1 MYALGAVKN
10 VGVEAMKDLINE
22 RTKNGEFKDFDDFI
36 SRVGNTIANKK
47 TLEAFACVGAFDDF
61 NIERSSV
68 FNQSS
73 DIVKYLKSINDKNL
87 SNQEDMF
94 GTDSSINFK
103 FLENEKW
110 NKSYSLMKEFEML
123 GFYLTGHP
131 LDEYKD
137 KYLDLNLKYYDEV
150 KSNKHLH
157 NSKGTLMA
165 GTLLS
170 KKEKRSARGNTY
182 AFLNFSDATSIYEL
196 IIFETNLRKYREIL
210 IDGESYVLGIDFT
223 DDNNTLRGELK
234 KVFTF
239 EEVIKFNK
247 NNKNTPKQNKHRIN
261 SVLKIFVNEDFTKDR
276 LTELKLTSGDHKVEI
291 IINNQTVK
299 IPGDF
304 DVSQEM
310 LKSLKTMNGVIDI
323 SFNEEIH

>member
-1 MYALGAVKN
+1 
-10 VGVEAMKDLINE
+10 
-22 RTKNGEFKDFDDFI
+22 
-36 SRVGNTIANKK
+36 
-47 TLEAFACVGAFDDF
+47 
-61 NIERSSV
+61 
-68 FNQSS
+68 
-73 DIVKYLKSINDKNL
+73 
-87 SNQEDMF
+87 
-94 GTDSSINFK
+94 
-103 FLENEKW
+103 
-110 NKSYSLMKEFEML
+110 ML

-137 KYLDLNLKYYDEV
+137 KYNELNLRYYNEI
-150 KSNKHLH
+150 KSDKNLH
-157 NSKGTLMA
+157 NSKGALIA

-182 AFLNFSDATSIYEL
+182 AFLNFSDSTSIYEL
-196 IIFETNLRKYREIL
+196 IIFENNLRKYREIL
-210 IDGESYVLGIDFT
+210 LDGESYVLGVDFT
-223 DDNNTLRGELK
+223 SDNNTLRGELK

-239 EEVIKFNK
+239 NDVIKFNK
-247 NNKNTPKQNKHRIN
+247 NSQSKHKQSIHKTN

-276 LTELKLTSGDHKVEI
+276 LTELKLTSGHHKVEI

-323 SFNEEIH
+323 SFNEEIHWCIYIFRVFNSQLITQR